1 MKIRTVIV
9 DDEAPARRRIKKL
22 LESISDCELIG
33 EAESGS
39 KAIKVIDS
47 LKPDL
52 VLLDIQ
58 LKDMTGFEV
67 LNTLKTQALNVIFTT
82 AYDSYAIR
90 AFEENA
96 IDYLLKPYKDARFLE
111 AIERARMRHN
121 TDYNQSIK
129 DFIGKISS
137 RSLDQKI
144 QIPEGKTIHLLES
157 NKIEF
162 IQSNGYYSDF
172 HFEDES
178 TKMIRTSL
186 KSLEN
191 ILPHHFVR
199 IGKSVIINKHKILS
213 LRHLKST
220 IELELPNDQKFS
232 LSNKNSII
240 DRLRND

>member
-22 LESISDCELIG
+22 LESIPDCQLIG
-33 EAESGS
+33 EAESGT
-39 KAIKVIDS
+39 KAIQVVDQ
-47 LKPDL
+47 LQPDL
-52 VLLDIQ
+52 ILLDIQ
-58 LKDMTGFEV
+58 LKDMTGFDV
-67 LNTLKTQALNVIFTT
+67 MNTLKNLELNVIFVT

-96 IDYLLKPYKDARFLE
+96 IDYLLKPYKDARLFE
-111 AIERARMRHN
+111 AFERARMRHN

-129 DFIGKISS
+129 TFIHKISS
-137 RSLDQKI
+137 YSAQKKI
-144 QIPEGKTIHLLES
+144 QIPEGKTIHLLDGE
-157 NKIEF
+157 KIDF
-162 IQSNGYYSDF
+162 IRSNGYYSDF
-172 HFEDES
+172 HFEDQNS
-178 TKMIRTSL
+178 KMIRVSL
-186 KSLEN
+186 KALEN
-191 ILPHHFVR
+191 ILPPHFVR
-199 IGKSVIINKHKILS
+199 IGKSVMVNKHKILS